1 MELCAPSVVKLTIKL
16 RYMKSFTV
24 KQFLPFAAALLLAA
38 CTSTD
43 EVDGTGGG
51 GDGVIGFRQPAV
63 SRAAVDDAS
72 QVDDFSVWGYR
83 IPSGD
88 GEASVLFDGAK
99 VYRSGN
105 GWTYDDA
112 PKYWAA
118 GYVHRFVGLYPDG
131 QQANT
136 KVASDGTLTLTGFTA
151 TGDVDLMTAAVT
163 YEYTDVSETPP
174 AVQMPFGHELSRVQL
189 VVKTDQGV
197 TATITR
203 AVLYGMSNTGTL
215 TRPLSETASSSWN
228 LDTATTS
235 DNTPFKNEMPVT
247 LDPASTATLWDGLLL
262 IPQSTS
268 GLKLHITLQ
277 RSGEQPSTETV
288 TLDNPARWTAAQSYR
303 YVLTIEADAITFG
316 GFTVPDW
323 GETNTGGNINIGK

>member
-1 MELCAPSVVKLTIKL
+1 
-16 RYMKSFTV
+16 MKSFTV

-72 QVDDFSVWGYR
+72 QVDAFSVWGYR
-83 IPSGD
+83 IPSGG
-88 GEASVLFDGAK
+88 GEASVLFDGAR
-99 VYRSGN
+99 VYPSGN

-118 GYVHRFVGLYPDG
+118 GYVHRFVGLYPAEQSAQVD
-131 QQANT
+131 A
-136 KVASDGTLTLTGFTA
+136 DGTLTASFTA
-151 TGDVDLMTAAVT
+151 TGGVDLMTAAVT
-163 YEYTDVSETPP
+163 YEYTDASETPP

-215 TRPLSETASSSWN
+215 TRPLSETASWSG
-228 LDTATTS
+228 LDVPTTS
-235 DNTPFKNEMPVT
+235 GDTPFKNETPVT
-247 LDPASTATLWDGLLL
+247 LNPASTATLWDGLLL

-268 GLKLHITLQ
+268 GLKLDITLQ
-277 RSGEQPSTETV
+277 RSGEQSSTETV
-288 TLDNPARWTAAQSYR
+288 TLNNPARWAAAQSYR

>member
-1 MELCAPSVVKLTIKL
+1 
-16 RYMKSFTV
+16 MKSFTV
-24 KQFLPFAAALLLAA
+24 KQILPFAAALLLAA

-43 EVDGTGGG
+43 DGDGTGGEN
-51 GDGVIGFRQPAV
+51 GVIGFRQPAV
-63 SRAAVDDAS
+63 SRAAITDAS
-72 QVDDFSVWGYR
+72 QVNAFSVWGHR
-83 IPSGD
+83 IPSGG
-88 GEASVLFDGAK
+88 GEVSVLFDGAK

-131 QQANT
+131 QSAQVDDN
-136 KVASDGTLTLTGFTA
+136 GTLTLTGFTA

-163 YEYTDVSETPP
+163 YDTDASVTPP

-203 AVLYGMSNTGTL
+203 AVLYGMDNTGTL

-228 LDTATTS
+228 LGTATTS
-235 DNTPFKNEMPVT
+235 DNTPFKNETSVT

-268 GLKLHITLQ
+268 GLKLDITLQ
-277 RSGEQPSTETV
+277 RGSEQLSTETV
-288 TLDNPARWTAAQSYR
+288 TLNNPARWTAAQSYR

>member
-24 KQFLPFAAALLLAA
+24 KQFLPLAAALLLAA

-72 QVDDFSVWGYR
+72 QVNAFSVWGYR
-83 IPSGD
+83 IPSGG
-88 GEASVLFDGAK
+88 GEASELFDGAK

-118 GYVHRFVGLYPDG
+118 GYVHRFVGLYPAG
-131 QQANT
+131 QSAQVDA
-136 KVASDGTLTLTGFTA
+136 DGTLTASFTA
-151 TGDVDLMTAAVT
+151 TGDIDLMTAAVT
-163 YEYTDVSETPP
+163 YEYTDASEAPP

-235 DNTPFKNEMPVT
+235 GDTPFKYETSVT
-247 LDPASTATLWDGLLL
+247 LDPASTATLWNGLLL

-268 GLKLHITLQ
+268 GLKLDITLQ
-277 RSGEQPSTETV
+277 RSSEQLSTETV
-288 TLDNPARWTAAQSYR
+288 TLDNPARWAAAQSYR

>member
-1 MELCAPSVVKLTIKL
+1 
-16 RYMKSFTV
+16 MKSFTV

-83 IPSGD
+83 IPSGG

-118 GYVHRFVGLYPDG
+118 GYIHRFVGLYPAEQSAQVD
-131 QQANT
+131 A
-136 KVASDGTLTLTGFTA
+136 DGTLTASFTA
-151 TGDVDLMTAAVT
+151 TGNVDLMTAAVT
-163 YEYTDVSETPP
+163 YEYTDASETPP
-174 AVQMPFGHELSRVQL
+174 VVQMPFGHELSRVQF

-215 TRPLSETASSSWN
+215 TRPLSETASWSE
-228 LDTATTS
+228 LDVPTTS
-235 DNTPFKNEMPVT
+235 GDTPFKNEMPVT
-247 LDPASTATLWDGLLL
+247 LQPASTATLWDGLLL

-268 GLKLHITLQ
+268 GLKLDITLQ

-288 TLDNPARWTAAQSYR
+288 TLDNPARWAAAQSYR

>member
-1 MELCAPSVVKLTIKL
+1 
-16 RYMKSFTV
+16 MKSFTV

-83 IPSGD
+83 IPSGG

-118 GYVHRFVGLYPDG
+118 GYVHRFVGLYPAG
-131 QQANT
+131 QSAQVDA
-136 KVASDGTLTLTGFTA
+136 DGTLTANFTA
-151 TGDVDLMTAAVT
+151 TGDIDLMTAAVT
-163 YEYTDVSETPP
+163 YEYTDASVTPP

-215 TRPLSETASSSWN
+215 KRPLSETASWSG
-228 LDTATTS
+228 LDVPTTS
-235 DNTPFKNEMPVT
+235 GDTPFKNEKPVT
-247 LDPASTATLWDGLLL
+247 LQPASTATLWDGLLL

-268 GLKLHITLQ
+268 GLKLDITLQ
-277 RSGEQPSTETV
+277 RSGESQSTETV
-288 TLDNPARWTAAQSYR
+288 TLNNPARWAAAQSYR

>member
-1 MELCAPSVVKLTIKL
+1 
-16 RYMKSFTV
+16 MKSFTV

-51 GDGVIGFRQPAV
+51 ADGVIGFRQPAV
-63 SRAAVDDAS
+63 SRAAVDAAS
-72 QVDDFSVWGYR
+72 QVNAFSVWGYR
-83 IPSGD
+83 IPSGG

-118 GYVHRFVGLYPDG
+118 GYVHRFVGLYPEVS
-131 QQANT
+131 QADDVEVDEN
-136 KVASDGTLTLTGFTA
+136 GTLTLTGFNA
-151 TGDVDLMTAAVT
+151 TGDIDLMTAAVT
-163 YEYTDVSETPP
+163 YEYTDASVTPP

-215 TRPLSETASSSWN
+215 TRPLSETASWSG
-228 LDTATTS
+228 LDVPTTS
-235 DNTPFKNEMPVT
+235 GDTPFKYETSVT

-268 GLKLHITLQ
+268 GLKLDITLQ

-288 TLDNPARWTAAQSYR
+288 TLNNPARWAAAQSYR

-323 GETNTGGNINIGK
+323 GETNTGGNINIGNNNRYTDI

>member
-1 MELCAPSVVKLTIKL
+1 
-16 RYMKSFTV
+16 MKSFTV

-72 QVDDFSVWGYR
+72 QVNAFSVWGYR
-83 IPSGD
+83 IPSGG

-118 GYVHRFVGLYPDG
+118 GYIHRFVGLYPAG
-131 QQANT
+131 QSAQVDA
-136 KVASDGTLTLTGFTA
+136 DGTLTASFTA
-151 TGDVDLMTAAVT
+151 TGNVDLMTAAVT
-163 YEYTDVSETPP
+163 YEYTDASETPP

-215 TRPLSETASSSWN
+215 TRPLSETASWSG
-228 LDTATTS
+228 LDVPTTS
-235 DNTPFKNEMPVT
+235 DNTLFKNQTPVT
-247 LDPASTATLWDGLLL
+247 LQPASTATLWDGLLL

-268 GLKLHITLQ
+268 GLKLDITLQ
-277 RSGEQPSTETV
+277 RGSEQLSTETV
-288 TLDNPARWTAAQSYR
+288 PLDNPARWTAAQSYR

>member
-72 QVDDFSVWGYR
+72 QVNAFSVWGYR
-83 IPSGD
+83 IPSGG

-118 GYVHRFVGLYPDG
+118 GYIHRFVGLYPAG
-131 QQANT
+131 QSAQVDA
-136 KVASDGTLTLTGFTA
+136 DGTLTASFTA
-151 TGDVDLMTAAVT
+151 TGNVDLMTAAVT
-163 YEYTDVSETPP
+163 YEYTDASETPP

-215 TRPLSETASSSWN
+215 TRPLSETASWSG
-228 LDTATTS
+228 LDVPTTS
-235 DNTPFKNEMPVT
+235 DNTLFKNQTPVT
-247 LDPASTATLWDGLLL
+247 LQPASTATLWDGLLL

-268 GLKLHITLQ
+268 GLKLDITLQ
-277 RSGEQPSTETV
+277 RGSEQLSTETV
-288 TLDNPARWTAAQSYR
+288 PLDNPARWTAAQSYR

>member
-1 MELCAPSVVKLTIKL
+1 
-16 RYMKSFTV
+16 MKSFTV

-72 QVDDFSVWGYR
+72 QVDAFSVWGYR
-83 IPSGD
+83 IPSGG

-136 KVASDGTLTLTGFTA
+136 KVASDGTLTLSGFTA
-151 TGDVDLMTAAVT
+151 TGDIDLMTAAVT
-163 YEYTDVSETPP
+163 YEYTDASETPP

-228 LDTATTS
+228 LGTATTS
-235 DNTPFKNEMPVT
+235 GDTPFKNETPVT
-247 LDPASTATLWDGLLL
+247 LQPASTAILWDGLLL

-268 GLKLHITLQ
+268 GLKLDITLQ

>member
-1 MELCAPSVVKLTIKL
+1 
-16 RYMKSFTV
+16 MKSFTV

-51 GDGVIGFRQPAV
+51 GDGAIGFRQPAV

-72 QVDDFSVWGYR
+72 QVDAFSVWGYR
-83 IPSGD
+83 IPSGG

-118 GYVHRFVGLYPDG
+118 GYVHRFVGLYPAG
-131 QQANT
+131 QSAQVDA
-136 KVASDGTLTLTGFTA
+136 DGTLTANFTA
-151 TGDVDLMTAAVT
+151 TGDIDLMTAAVT
-163 YEYTDVSETPP
+163 YEYTDASVTPP

-215 TRPLSETASSSWN
+215 KRPLSETASWSG
-228 LDTATTS
+228 LDVPTTS
-235 DNTPFKNEMPVT
+235 GDTPFKYETSVT

-268 GLKLHITLQ
+268 GLKLEITLQ
-277 RSGEQPSTETV
+277 RGSEQLSTETV
-288 TLDNPARWTAAQSYR
+288 TLNNPARWTAAQSYR

>member
-24 KQFLPFAAALLLAA
+24 KQILPFAAALLLAA

-43 EVDGTGGG
+43 DGDGTGGEN
-51 GDGVIGFRQPAV
+51 GVIGFRQPAV
-63 SRAAVDDAS
+63 SRAAITDAS
-72 QVDDFSVWGYR
+72 QVNAFSVWGHR
-83 IPSGD
+83 IPSGG
-88 GEASVLFDGAK
+88 GEVSVLFDGAK

-131 QQANT
+131 QSAQVDDN
-136 KVASDGTLTLTGFTA
+136 GTLTLTGFTA

-163 YEYTDVSETPP
+163 YDTDASVTPP

-203 AVLYGMSNTGTL
+203 AVLYGMDNTGTL

-228 LDTATTS
+228 LGTATTS
-235 DNTPFKNEMPVT
+235 DNTPFKNETSVT

-268 GLKLHITLQ
+268 GLKLDITLQ
-277 RSGEQPSTETV
+277 RGSEQLSTETV
-288 TLDNPARWTAAQSYR
+288 TLNNPARWTAAQSYR

>member
-43 EVDGTGGG
+43 DGDGTGGEN
-51 GDGVIGFRQPAV
+51 GVIGFRQPAV
-63 SRAAVDDAS
+63 SRAAITDAS
-72 QVDDFSVWGYR
+72 QVNAFSVWGHR
-83 IPSGD
+83 IPSGG
-88 GEASVLFDGAK
+88 GEVSVLFDGAK

-163 YEYTDVSETPP
+163 YDTDASVTPP

-203 AVLYGMSNTGTL
+203 AVLYGMDNTGTL
-215 TRPLSETASSSWN
+215 TRPLPPGNASWSG
-228 LDTATTS
+228 LDEPTTS
-235 DNTPFKNEMPVT
+235 GNTPFKNETPVT
-247 LDPASTATLWDGLLL
+247 LQPASTATLWDGLLL

-268 GLKLHITLQ
+268 GLKLDITLQ
-277 RSGEQPSTETV
+277 RSGGQSSTETV
-288 TLDNPARWTAAQSYR
+288 TLNNPARWAAAQSYR

>member
-1 MELCAPSVVKLTIKL
+1 
-16 RYMKSFTV
+16 MKSFTV

-72 QVDDFSVWGYR
+72 QVDAFSVWGYR
-83 IPSGD
+83 IPSGG

-118 GYVHRFVGLYPDG
+118 GYVHRFVGLYPDR

-151 TGDVDLMTAAVT
+151 TGDIDLMTAAVT
-163 YEYTDVSETPP
+163 YEYTDASETPH

-215 TRPLSETASSSWN
+215 TRPLSENASSSWN
-228 LDTATTS
+228 LGTATTS
-235 DNTPFKNEMPVT
+235 GDTPFKYETSVT

-268 GLKLHITLQ
+268 GLKLDITLQ
-277 RSGEQPSTETV
+277 RGSEQLSTETV
-288 TLDNPARWTAAQSYR
+288 TLNNPARWAAAQSYR